1 MTMTDIPT
9 QDQPPPPRAAGALD
23 DVFER
28 LHRSDV
34 RRDTDNRWF
43 GGVCSGIAARFGVDP
58 LLIRAAAIALTIAG
72 GVGVP
77 VYLVLWLALPDT
89 RGTVLVERAVRHGDA
104 WAVVLGV
111 VTALFV
117 LGGLLSLGTGNDHWG
132 GSLWLLV
139 PVGLVVWLLVN
150 RSRSGG
156 HQAWGQA
163 TGYAPYPAPPG
174 APVPPP
180 PPGGTP
186 MSGPTS
192 SFAPP
197 ASAMAAPVTAGT
209 APYGGGM
216 PPAPTA
222 GYRPWAPP
230 PPPLPSAPPRPRRRR
245 PSGYVG
251 LVSLG
256 LAAALVGLGVVLAGP
271 LGFPGEPVLLGL
283 VLALTGTSL
292 VVLGLA
298 LTGRASGFSGFL
310 TLALTIVTVVG
321 ALVAHSPAGTLG
333 GAGDR
338 TWAPTS
344 TATPVS
350 YSLGVGDATLD
361 LTNLTDLTTPPA
373 GAEPPHRVSVQIGAG
388 SLRVEVPPG
397 LDVRVE
403 NSVGA
408 GTVSYGRPG
417 ALTRAPQNGD
427 PGTEFTYDAVDGSGG
442 TPDVVVTVEVGL
454 GDVIIEEE

>member
-1 MTMTDIPT
+1 MTDTPT
-9 QDQPPPPRAAGALD
+9 QDQSPPPRAAGALD

-34 RRDTDNRWF
+34 RRDTDHRWF
-43 GGVCSGIAARFGVDP
+43 GGVCSGLAARFGVDP

-117 LGGLLSLGTGNDHWG
+117 VGGLLSLGTGNDHWG
-132 GSLWLLV
+132 GSLWLLL

-156 HQAWGQA
+156 HQQWGEA

-197 ASAMAAPVTAGT
+197 ASAMAAPVTTGT
-209 APYGGGM
+209 APYGSGM
-216 PPAPTA
+216 PAAPPT
-222 GYRPWAPP
+222 GYGPWAPP
-230 PPPLPSAPPRPRRRR
+230 RPPLPPAPPRPRRRR

-283 VLALTGTSL
+283 TLALAGTSL

-310 TLALTIVTVVG
+310 TVALTLATVFGV
-321 ALVAHSPAGTLG
+321 LVAHSPAGVG
-333 GAGDR
+333 GTGDR
-338 TWAPTS
+338 TWTPT
-344 TATPVS
+344 AAVTPVT
-350 YSLGVGDATLD
+350 YTLGVGDATLD
-361 LTNLTDLTTPPA
+361 LTNLTDLTAAAP
-373 GAEPPHRVSVQIGAG
+373 GADAPLRVSVQIGAG
-388 SLRVEVPPG
+388 SLRIEVPPG

-417 ALTRAPQNGD
+417 SLTQAPQNGD
-427 PGTEFTYDAVDGSGG
+427 PGTDFTYDAVVGAGG
-442 TPDVVVTVEVGL
+442 TPDVVVTTEVGL
-454 GDVIIEEE
+454 GDITIEEQ

>member
-1 MTMTDIPT
+1 MTMTDTPT
-9 QDQPPPPRAAGALD
+9 QDQAPPPRAAAALD
-23 DVFER
+23 DAFER
-28 LHRSDV
+28 LHRSEV

-43 GGVCSGIAARFGVDP
+43 GGVCSGLAARFGVDP
-58 LLIRAAAIALTIAG
+58 RLIRAAAIALTIAG

-77 VYLVLWLALPDT
+77 VYLVLWLALPDA

-104 WAVVLGV
+104 WAVVLAV
-111 VTALFV
+111 MTALFV
-117 LGGLLSLGTGNDHWG
+117 LGGLVSLGTGNDHWG
-132 GSLWLLV
+132 GSLWLLL

-156 HQAWGQA
+156 RQAWGGP
-163 TGYAPYPAPPG
+163 TGYAPHPASPG
-174 APVPPP
+174 TPVPPP

-197 ASAMAAPVTAGT
+197 AGAVATSVTTGPSA
-209 APYGGGM
+209 YGSGM
-216 PPAPTA
+216 PPAPPTA
-222 GYRPWAPP
+222 YRPMQPP
-230 PPPLPSAPPRPRRRR
+230 PAPLPPVPPRPRRRR

-283 VLALTGTSL
+283 TLALAVTSL

-298 LTGRASGFSGFL
+298 LTGRASGSSGFL
-310 TLALTIVTVVG
+310 TLALTAITVVG
-321 ALVAHSPAGTLG
+321 VLVAHSPAGIG
-333 GAGDR
+333 GTGER
-338 TWAPTS
+338 TWTPT
-344 TATPVS
+344 AADTPVT

-361 LTNLTDLTTPPA
+361 LASLTPPPG
-373 GAEPPHRVSVQIGAG
+373 GADRPRRISVQIGAG
-388 SLRVEVPPG
+388 SLRIEVPPG

-417 ALTRAPQNGD
+417 SLTQAAQNGD
-427 PGTEFTYDAVDGSGG
+427 PGTDFTYGAASGAGG
-442 TPDVVVTVEVGL
+442 TPDVVVTAEVGL
-454 GDVIIEEE
+454 GDVTIEEQ